1 MILMSQVLSDNLIK
15 NLDEG
20 VMKSWLQ
27 SVLPSVLGFFLE
39 CGAGTAYRLHWW

>member
-15 NLDEG
+15 KFGRRRNEKLAAIG
-20 VMKSWLQ
+20 ASIGTGL
-27 SVLPSVLGFFLE
+27 FLE